1 MTKFGN
7 SNSYQLAPRAEIFRR
22 DVGTVV
28 DMESFEYIMRYN
40 DYLND
45 PYAMG
50 NPWSA
55 VCARGDLTSANYTT
69 YTSHMSI
76 LSAHYLF
83 LQADSERM
91 S

>member
-1 MTKFGN
+1 
-7 SNSYQLAPRAEIFRR
+7 
-22 DVGTVV
+22 
-28 DMESFEYIMRYN
+28 MESFEYIMRYN

-69 YTSHMSI
+69 YASHMSI
-76 LSAHYLF
+76 LSAHYLL